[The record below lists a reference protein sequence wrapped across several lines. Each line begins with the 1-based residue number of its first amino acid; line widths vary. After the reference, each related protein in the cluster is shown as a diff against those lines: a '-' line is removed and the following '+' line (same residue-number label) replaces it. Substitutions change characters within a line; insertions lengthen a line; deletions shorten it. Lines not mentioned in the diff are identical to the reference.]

1 MTYRVYV
8 DRQILLRLFA
18 SSWQFLLLL
27 TLAVIGGLDTSAIAQ
42 TKSKLNNNQISNQI
56 SNQKDVSKSQIERK
70 GNLQNSLV
78 NLQDSSNIVA
88 SPNENV
94 DTNISQSVTSV
105 SQLSDVRST
114 DWAFTAL
121 QSLVERYGCIAG
133 YPDYKF
139 RGQQAISRYE
149 FAAGLNACLDR
160 INEVIATGLADKANK
175 EDLATIQKLQEE
187 FATELSVLRGRVNTL
202 EAKTAT
208 LEAQQFSTTT
218 KLFGQAIFG
227 LQGRFGNTADIFP
240 RNGIRTAGEV
250 DQGTNVTFG
259 YNLGLT
265 FLTQFE
271 AFNRSILLVGLNSGN
286 LALNSGLP
294 LRDSYTLLGY
304 EGTTANQIT
313 LSDLSYRF
321 KVSNNAAFIIGAAG
335 VAPSAVFRGPNR
347 VESSGTGPISAFAQ
361 RNPILGLGAGSAGIG
376 FDWQISDRISLQ
388 GVYAAGNPAN
398 PTTGGLTGGSY
409 VTGLQ
414 ATLMPTDSIDT
425 ALYYLHSYTTTG
437 SLNTG
442 IGDSVIGLGSS
453 FLTDAIGATLN
464 WRISPY
470 VTLGTWGGYTKS
482 NAVIGAS
489 GTVETTNWMVYLNFP
504 DLFKQGNLGGIYI
517 GQPPKITSS
526 NLSIGNV
533 PSFLNSA
540 GFASEV
546 AGAQPAST
554 THVELFYVHRLTDR
568 ISITPGLIFLFNPAQ
583 TSTSDTVTI
592 GTIRTTFSF

>member
-42 TKSKLNNNQISNQI
+42 TKSKPNNNQISNQK
-56 SNQKDVSKSQIERK
+56 NVSKSQVAGK
-70 GNLQNSLV
+70 VALPNSLV
-78 NLQDSSNIVA
+78 NLQDAEN
-88 SPNENV
+88 NENA
-94 DTNISQSVTSV
+94 DPNISQSVTSV

-208 LEAQQFSTTT
+208 LEAQQFSITT

-240 RNGIRTAGEV
+240 RDGIRTAGEV

-259 YNLGLT
+259 YNLGIT
-265 FLTQFE
+265 FLTQFD

-286 LALNSGLP
+286 LALNSRLP

-388 GVYAAGNPAN
+388 GVYASGNPAN

-533 PSFLNSA
+533 PSFLNGSDTR
-540 GFASEV
+540 
-546 AGAQPAST
+546 GAQPAST
-554 THVELFYVHRLTDR
+554 THVELFYVHRLTDH

>member
-42 TKSKLNNNQISNQI
+42 TKSKPNNNQISNQK
-56 SNQKDVSKSQIERK
+56 NVSKSQVAGK
-70 GNLQNSLV
+70 VALPNSLV
-78 NLQDSSNIVA
+78 NLQDAEN
-88 SPNENV
+88 NENA
-94 DTNISQSVTSV
+94 DPNISQSVTSV

-240 RNGIRTAGEV
+240 RDGIRTVVEA

-259 YNLGLT
+259 YNLGIT
-265 FLTQFE
+265 FLTQFD

-286 LALNSGLP
+286 LALNSRLP

-533 PSFLNSA
+533 PSSLN
-540 GFASEV
+540 GFDTR
-546 AGAQPAST
+546 GAQPAST

>member
-42 TKSKLNNNQISNQI
+42 TKSKPNNNQISNQK
-56 SNQKDVSKSQIERK
+56 NVSKSQVAGK
-70 GNLQNSLV
+70 VALPNSLV
-78 NLQDSSNIVA
+78 NLQDAEN
-88 SPNENV
+88 NENA
-94 DTNISQSVTSV
+94 DPNISQSVTSV

-208 LEAQQFSTTT
+208 LEAQQFSITT

-240 RNGIRTAGEV
+240 RDGIRTAGEV

-259 YNLGLT
+259 YNLGIT
-265 FLTQFE
+265 FLTQFD

-286 LALNSGLP
+286 LALNSRLP

-388 GVYAAGNPAN
+388 GVYASGNPAN

-533 PSFLNSA
+533 PSSLN
-540 GFASEV
+540 GFDTRV

>member
-42 TKSKLNNNQISNQI
+42 TKSKPNNNQISNQK
-56 SNQKDVSKSQIERK
+56 NVSKSQVAGK
-70 GNLQNSLV
+70 VALPNSLV
-78 NLQDSSNIVA
+78 NLQDAEN
-88 SPNENV
+88 NENA
-94 DTNISQSVTSV
+94 DPNISQSVTSV

-227 LQGRFGNTADIFP
+227 LQGRFGNTADISP
-240 RNGIRTAGEV
+240 RDGIRTAGEV

-259 YNLGLT
+259 YNLGIT
-265 FLTQFE
+265 FLTQFD

-286 LALNSGLP
+286 LALNSRLP

-533 PSFLNSA
+533 PSSLN
-540 GFASEV
+540 GFDNRV

>member
-42 TKSKLNNNQISNQI
+42 TKSKPNNNQISNQK
-56 SNQKDVSKSQIERK
+56 NVSKSQVAGK
-70 GNLQNSLV
+70 VALPNSLV
-78 NLQDSSNIVA
+78 NLQDAEN
-88 SPNENV
+88 NENA
-94 DTNISQSVTSV
+94 DPNISQSVTSV

-202 EAKTAT
+202 GAKTAT

-240 RNGIRTAGEV
+240 RDGIRTVVEA

-259 YNLGLT
+259 YNLGIT
-265 FLTQFE
+265 FLTQFD

-286 LALNSGLP
+286 LALNSRLP

-533 PSFLNSA
+533 PSFLNGSDTR
-540 GFASEV
+540 
-546 AGAQPAST
+546 GAQPAST

>member
-42 TKSKLNNNQISNQI
+42 TKSKPNNNQISNQK
-56 SNQKDVSKSQIERK
+56 NVSKSQVAGK
-70 GNLQNSLV
+70 VALPNSLV
-78 NLQDSSNIVA
+78 NLQDAEN
-88 SPNENV
+88 NENA
-94 DTNISQSVTSV
+94 DPNISQSVTSV

-240 RNGIRTAGEV
+240 RDGIRTAGEV

-259 YNLGLT
+259 YNLGIT
-265 FLTQFE
+265 FLTQFD

-286 LALNSGLP
+286 LALNSRLP

-533 PSFLNSA
+533 PSFLNGSDTR
-540 GFASEV
+540 
-546 AGAQPAST
+546 GAQPAST
-554 THVELFYVHRLTDR
+554 THVELFYVHRLTDH

>member
-42 TKSKLNNNQISNQI
+42 TKSKPNNNQISNQK
-56 SNQKDVSKSQIERK
+56 NVSKSQVAGK
-70 GNLQNSLV
+70 VALPNSLV
-78 NLQDSSNIVA
+78 NLQDAEN
-88 SPNENV
+88 NENA
-94 DTNISQSVTSV
+94 DPNISQSVTSV

-208 LEAQQFSTTT
+208 LEAQQFSITT

-240 RNGIRTAGEV
+240 RDGIRTAGEV

-259 YNLGLT
+259 YNLGIT
-265 FLTQFE
+265 FLTQFD

-286 LALNSGLP
+286 LALNSRLP

-533 PSFLNSA
+533 PSSLN
-540 GFASEV
+540 GFDTR
-546 AGAQPAST
+546 GAQPAST
-554 THVELFYVHRLTDR
+554 THVELFYVHRLTDH

>member
-18 SSWQFLLLL
+18 SSWQFLLLFAL
-27 TLAVIGGLDTSAIAQ
+27 SVIGFGTSAIAQ
-42 TKSKLNNNQISNQI
+42 TKSKLNNNQISNQ
-56 SNQKDVSKSQIERK
+56 KDVSKSQVERK

-78 NLQDSSNIVA
+78 NLQDSLNIVA

-160 INEVIATGLADKANK
+160 INEVISTGLSDKANK
-175 EDLATIQKLQEE
+175 EDLASIQKLQEE

-240 RNGIRTAGEV
+240 RDGIRTAGEA
-250 DQGTNVTFG
+250 DQGTNITFG

-265 FLTQFE
+265 FLTQFDS
-271 AFNRSILLVGLNSGN
+271 FNRSILLVGLSSGN
-286 LALNSGLP
+286 LALNSGLL

-335 VAPSAVFRGPNR
+335 VSPSAVFRGPNR

-361 RNPILGLGAGSAGIG
+361 RNPILGLGAGNAGIG

-388 GVYAAGNPAN
+388 GVYAAGDPAN

-425 ALYYLHSYTTTG
+425 AIYYLHSYTTTG

-504 DLFKQGNLGGIYI
+504 DLFKQGNLGGLYI

-540 GFASEV
+540 GLASEV

-554 THVELFYVHRLTDR
+554 THLELFYVHRLTDR